1 MIRIRQAVIVEG
13 KYDKI
18 KLSSLLDT
26 VIIPT
31 DGFGIFKNKEKMNLI
46 RRLAQTRGIV
56 ILTDSDSAG
65 FKIRSYIGGSLPPE
79 HVIHAYIPD
88 IIGKERRKSAPSQE
102 GKLGVEGMP
111 ARILMECLER
121 AGVTCEETAEPGRRI
136 TKSDL
141 YEDGLSG
148 RPNSLMLRKR
158 LLAQLQ
164 LPERL
169 SANALVQV
177 LNLFMTYEEYKQAV
191 RSCGKTEME

>member
-56 ILTDSDSAG
+56 ILTDSDAAG

>member
-56 ILTDSDSAG
+56 ILTDSDAAG

-191 RSCGKTEME
+191 RSCGKTEMK

>member
-56 ILTDSDSAG
+56 ILTDSDAAG

-148 RPNSLMLRKR
+148 RPNSLMLRKK